1 MNIKSPLVSVIIPC
15 YNHEKYIEDSI
26 QSIIEQT
33 YSKIEFIIIDDGSKD
48 KSVEK
53 IQAMLPACKQRF
65 EHVYFATRANKGLC
79 ATLNE
84 ALMLC
89 HGRYVSIIASDDI
102 MLAHKTQLQVDYLEK
117 NPDVSGVFS
126 GVELIDSN
134 NQIIDKRVS
143 EHTEYSFQEIFSNK
157 HDLPA
162 LTQMYRLK
170 DINEVGG
177 YDENIKIEDWF
188 LLLKLTNQNKILRY
202 IPEILCQYRV
212 HEENFSK
219 NNMNMI
225 IEMKKVANCFKTHA
239 NYYQINYKLNSRLA
253 KEFYRQGLIKKSI
266 LTRVKSIFHLYIYK
280 FFNGVEK

>member
-1 MNIKSPLVSVIIPC
+1 
-15 YNHEKYIEDSI
+15 
-26 QSIIEQT
+26 
-33 YSKIEFIIIDDGSKD
+33 
-48 KSVEK
+48 
-53 IQAMLPACKQRF
+53 MLSACEQRF
-65 EHVYFATRANKGLC
+65 EHVYFNTRPNKGLC

-84 ALMLC
+84 ALALC
-89 HGRYVSIIASDDI
+89 KGKYVSLIASDDI
-102 MLAHKTQLQVDYLEK
+102 MLMHKTQLQVHYLEQH
-117 NPDVSGVFS
+117 PEVTGVFA
-126 GVELIDSN
+126 GIELIDSN
-134 NQIIDKRVS
+134 NLVIDQRVS
-143 EHTEYSFQEIFSNK
+143 THTEYSFQEIFSNK

-202 IPEILCQYRV
+202 IPEVLCQYRV
-212 HEENFSK
+212 HDENFSK

-225 IEMKKVANCFKTHA
+225 VEMKRVANCFKTHA

-266 LTRVKSIFHLYIYK
+266 LTRLKSSFDYFRYK
-280 FFNGVEK
+280 FFNRAKK

>member
-1 MNIKSPLVSVIIPC
+1 MKNNYPLISIIIPC

-33 YSKIEFIIIDDGSKD
+33 YSNIEFIIIDDGSKD
-48 KSVEK
+48 QSVEK
-53 IQAMLPACKQRF
+53 IQAMLPACEQRF
-65 EHVYFATRANKGLC
+65 ERIYFNTRPNKGLC

-89 HGRYVSIIASDDI
+89 RGKYVSIIASDDI
-102 MLAHKTQLQVDYLEK
+102 MLANKTKLQVDYLEK
-117 NPDVSGVFS
+117 NSHVSGVFS
-126 GVELIDSN
+126 GIEIIDSN

-143 EHTEYSFQEIFSNK
+143 ERTEYSFQEIFSNK

-202 IPEILCQYRV
+202 IPEVLCQYRV
-212 HEENFSK
+212 HDENFSK

-225 IEMKKVANCFKTHA
+225 VEMKRVANCFKTHA

-266 LTRVKSIFHLYIYK
+266 LTRLKSGFDFFRYK
-280 FFNGVEK
+280 FFNRAKK

>member
-1 MNIKSPLVSVIIPC
+1 MQPLVSIVIPC
-15 YNHEKYIEDSI
+15 YNHENYIEDSI
-26 QSIIEQT
+26 QSIVNQT
-33 YSKIEFIIIDDGSKD
+33 YQHIELIIIDDGSRD
-48 KSVEK
+48 QSVEK
-53 IQAMLPACKQRF
+53 IRAMLSACEQRF
-65 EHVYFATRANKGLC
+65 EHVYFNTRPNKGLC

-84 ALMLC
+84 ALALC
-89 HGRYVSIIASDDI
+89 KGKYVSLIASDDI
-102 MLAHKTQLQVDYLEK
+102 MLMHKTQLQVHYLEQH
-117 NPDVSGVFS
+117 PEVTGVFA
-126 GVELIDSN
+126 GIELIDSN
-134 NQIIDKRVS
+134 NLVIDQRVS
-143 EHTEYSFQEIFSNK
+143 THTEYSFQEIFSNK

-202 IPEILCQYRV
+202 IPEVLCQYRV
-212 HEENFSK
+212 HDENFSK

-225 IEMKKVANCFKTHA
+225 VEMKRVANCFKTHA

-280 FFNGVEK
+280 FFNVAKK